1 LISTLIVGDVHGC
14 ADELE
19 TLTRAAQAARVVLV
33 GDLYTKGPDPVGV
46 YRQICAGGFQ
56 AVLGNHDQRL
66 LDVCEGGRAHDEHAQ
81 GVVAALDRACDG
93 WRAHL
98 AQLPLTID
106 VAGWTVVHA
115 GLHPSGQIEQTTRA
129 MALSMRQWPPGQ
141 RDAPRWHTVYA
152 GERRVVFGH
161 DAIGGLVRVERDGG
175 PWVVGLD
182 SGCVY
187 GGQLSGYLVE
197 QDRLLQVPAARVYQ
211 PVT

>member
-1 LISTLIVGDVHGC
+1 
-14 ADELE
+14 
-19 TLTRAAQAARVVLV
+19 
-33 GDLYTKGPDPVGV
+33 
-46 YRQICAGGFQ
+46 
-56 AVLGNHDQRL
+56 
-66 LDVCEGGRAHDEHAQ
+66 
-81 GVVAALDRACDG
+81 
-93 WRAHL
+93 
-98 AQLPLTID
+98 
-106 VAGWTVVHA
+106 
-115 GLHPSGQIEQTTRA
+115 
-129 MALSMRQWPPGQ
+129 MRQWPPGQ